1 MTATVEQPQVNATR
15 TAPRRP
21 TSGRLAGRIGL
32 QALVI
37 AGVLVAL
44 TAIGWLVPTY
54 SVFALAAACVVLLIG
69 LTAHE
74 PAAIPLAA
82 MPAMVVVQ
90 RIGGESVNLTFS
102 DFALFIAF
110 WCALFFTR
118 RPFSRPM
125 RTLLWL
131 SAAYQAATLFTVLVN
146 PYRQNTV
153 EWFHAWLS
161 VGGALVVGWAVG
173 RAGRARTGLT
183 LFLLACIG
191 IAVLTCIDAGQ
202 QLAAGESGPV
212 YLEWPFLMHK
222 NFIGCV
228 LAFAA
233 LVAYARPD
241 WLGWPRS
248 LALTTF
254 WLCTIAIVGSQARQ
268 ALVGLSIGVLIVAMR
283 PSPGRRRSKVIL
295 LAVVP
300 ALYFVGAA
308 IQDQLASNNEFNSAH
323 QRLTWYQQALEI
335 WRENPTV
342 GVGLRWWTAGRT
354 EYTFQPPNAE
364 LEVLSSAGLVGL
376 IGFIA
381 LMGGALVVLWRVDR
395 RFGTLAFAVLA
406 TRLVQSQFDLFWS
419 AIVVSVPFVL
429 IGICLGAQAY
439 SAERD
444 TADGEGDEGGGGRT
458 GPTDRTDP
466 DVRAERDAQ
475 EAVAGDYHR
484 VRDPSD
490 GPYRPSSVE
499 PVTAPADATAGRAP
513 EPIASTTSGSGAR
526 LVGHSAPSGG
536 GLR

>member
-1 MTATVEQPQVNATR
+1 MTATVEQDR
-15 TAPRRP
+15 
-21 TSGRLAGRIGL
+21 SGPSRLGS
-32 QALVI
+32 QALTVGRR
-37 AGVLVAL
+37 AGQVGVRAVVAVVVLVVLA
-44 TAIGWLVPTY
+44 AIGWLVPMY
-54 SVFALAAACVVLLIG
+54 SPFALAGAVLVLLIG

-110 WCALFFTR
+110 WCALFFAR

-131 SAAYQAATLFTVLVN
+131 SAIYQAATLFTVVAN

-161 VGGALVVGWAVG
+161 VGGALVVGWAIG

-183 LFLLACIG
+183 LFLLACVG

-202 QLAAGESGPV
+202 QLADGASGPV

-233 LVAYARPD
+233 LLAYARPD
-241 WLGWPRS
+241 WLGWPRVLS
-248 LALTTF
+248 LTTF
-254 WLCTIAIVGSQARQ
+254 WLFVLAIVGSQARQ
-268 ALVGLSIGVLIVAMR
+268 ALVGLSVGVLVVAMR
-283 PSPGRRRSKVIL
+283 PSPGRHRSKLIL

-300 ALYFVGAA
+300 GLYFVGAA
-308 IQDQLASNNEFNSAH
+308 IQDQLESTDLFNSAH
-323 QRLTWYQQALEI
+323 QRLTWYQQAIEI
-335 WRENPTV
+335 WQENPVV

-364 LEVLSSAGLVGL
+364 LEVMSSAGLVGL
-376 IGFIA
+376 IAFLV
-381 LMGGALVVLWRVDR
+381 LMGGALVVLWRLDR
-395 RFGTLAFAVLA
+395 RFGTLAFAILL

-429 IGICLGAQAY
+429 IGICLGAQALA
-439 SAERD
+439 AEQAG
-444 TADGEGDEGGGGRT
+444 TADDGLDRPGA
-458 GPTDRTDP
+458 RTDP
-466 DVRAERDAQ
+466 DRWAEHEAQ
-475 EAVAGDYHR
+475 VTAAEEPRITDPRERPYRSPLA
-484 VRDPSD
+484 DPSPRLGPVAPGSPATD
-490 GPYRPSSVE
+490 GGPR
-499 PVTAPADATAGRAP
+499 
-513 EPIASTTSGSGAR
+513 
-526 LVGHSAPSGG
+526 
-536 GLR
+536 

>member
-1 MTATVEQPQVNATR
+1 MAAPAERVGDLVQTVG
-15 TAPRRP
+15 RR
-21 TSGRLAGRIGL
+21 AGAVGVR
-32 QALVI
+32 ALVVV
-37 AGVLVAL
+37 ALVAVCV
-44 TAIGWLVPTY
+44 AVGWLIPTH
-54 SVFALAAACVVLLIG
+54 SALGLAAAALVLLIG

-102 DFALFIAF
+102 DFALFGAF
-110 WCALFFTR
+110 WCALFFAR

-161 VGGALVVGWAVG
+161 VGGALVVGWAIGRSG
-173 RAGRARTGLT
+173 RAKTGLT
-183 LFLLACIG
+183 LFLLACIA
-191 IAVLTCIDAGQ
+191 IAILTCIDAGQ
-202 QLAAGESGPV
+202 QLAAGVSGPV
-212 YLEWPFLMHK
+212 YLEWPFPMHK

-241 WLGWPRS
+241 WLGWPHV
-248 LALTTF
+248 LALITF
-254 WLCTIAIVGSQARQ
+254 WLCVLAIIGSQARQ
-268 ALVGLSIGVLIVAMR
+268 ALVGLSVGVLVVAMR
-283 PSPGRRRSKVIL
+283 PSPGRRRSRLIL
-295 LAVVP
+295 LAVIP
-300 ALYFVGAA
+300 GLYFVGAA
-308 IQDQLASNNEFNSAH
+308 LRDQLASSDQFNSAH

-335 WRENPTV
+335 WQENPIV

-376 IGFIA
+376 IGFLV
-381 LMGGALVVLWRVDR
+381 LMGGALVVLWRIDR
-395 RFGTLAFAVLA
+395 RYGTLAFAILL

-429 IGICLGAQAY
+429 VGICLGAQAF
-439 SAERD
+439 AAARD
-444 TADGEGDEGGGGRT
+444 TPFEEDT
-458 GPTDRTDP
+458 VRTDP
-466 DVRAERDAQ
+466 DQRAEHDAH
-475 EAVAGDYHR
+475 ELTADEHWR
-484 VRDPSD
+484 VRDPRD
-490 GPYRPSSVE
+490 E
-499 PVTAPADATAGRAP
+499 PFRGLPGEPAGVGDSASGLPDA
-513 EPIASTTSGSGAR
+513 
-526 LVGHSAPSGG
+526 GG
-536 GLR
+536 TPR

>member
-1 MTATVEQPQVNATR
+1 MTATVER
-15 TAPRRP
+15 
-21 TSGRLAGRIGL
+21 GRAGTFRLGS
-32 QALVI
+32 QALAVGRR
-37 AGVLVAL
+37 AGQVGVRGLVVLGVLLVL
-44 TAIGWLVPTY
+44 TVIGWLVPVH
-54 SVFALAAACVVLLIG
+54 SALALAGAVIVLMIG
-69 LTAHE
+69 LTAYE

-110 WCALFFTR
+110 WCALFFGR

-131 SAAYQAATLFTVLVN
+131 SAAYQVATLFTVIAN

-161 VGGALVVGWAVG
+161 VGGALVMGWAIG
-173 RAGRARTGLT
+173 RSGYARTGLT

-222 NFIGCV
+222 NFIGCT

-233 LVAYARPD
+233 LLAYARPD
-241 WLGWPRS
+241 WLGWPRV

-254 WLCTIAIVGSQARQ
+254 WLCVVAIVGSQARQ
-268 ALVGLSIGVLIVAMR
+268 ALVGLSVGVLVVAMR
-283 PSPGRRRSKVIL
+283 PPPGRHRSKLIL

-300 ALYFVGAA
+300 GLYFVGAA
-308 IQDQLASNNEFNSAH
+308 IQEQLASTDKFNSAH

-335 WRENPTV
+335 WRENPVV
-342 GVGLRWWTAGRT
+342 GVGLRWWTAGRS
-354 EYTFQPPNAE
+354 EYNFQPPNAE

-376 IGFIA
+376 IGFLA
-381 LMGGALVVLWRVDR
+381 LMGGSLVVLWRLDR
-395 RFGTLAFAVLA
+395 RYGTLAFAILL
-406 TRLVQSQFDLFWS
+406 TRLVQAQFDLFWS

-429 IGICLGAQAY
+429 IGICLGAQALA
-439 SAERD
+439 AER
-444 TADGEGDEGGGGRT
+444 EGTGTGTGGPAG
-458 GPTDRTDP
+458 RTDP
-466 DVRAERDAQ
+466 DRVAERDAL
-475 EAVAGDYHR
+475 VATSEDFSR
-484 VRDPSD
+484 VRDPRD
-490 GPYRPSSVE
+490 GPYPGPVVSPAAG
-499 PVTAPADATAGRAP
+499 PVTNPLT
-513 EPIASTTSGSGAR
+513 
-526 LVGHSAPSGG
+526 GG
-536 GLR
+536 GHR

>member
-1 MTATVEQPQVNATR
+1 MTATVEQTR
-15 TAPRRP
+15 TAEPQLAPRVLAA
-21 TSGRLAGRIGL
+21 GRLAGRAAARGMV
-32 QALVI
+32 A
-37 AGVLVAL
+37 AAVLVGL

-54 SVFALAAACVVLLIG
+54 SMFALAAAALVLLIG

-82 MPAMVVVQ
+82 MPAMVIVQ
-90 RIGGESVNLTFS
+90 RIGGEGVNLTFS

-110 WCALFFTR
+110 WCALFFAR

-131 SAAYQAATLFTVLVN
+131 SAVYQAATLFTVLVN

-161 VGGALVVGWAVG
+161 VGGALVVGWAIG
-173 RAGRARTGLT
+173 RSGRARTGLT

-233 LVAYARPD
+233 LLAYARPD
-241 WLGWPRS
+241 WLGWPRP
-248 LALTTF
+248 LALITF
-254 WLCTIAIVGSQARQ
+254 WLCTLAIVGSQARQ
-268 ALVGLSIGVLIVAMR
+268 ALVGLSIGVLVVAMR
-283 PSPGRRRSKVIL
+283 PPPGRRRSRLIL

-308 IQDQLASNNEFNSAH
+308 LQDQLKSNNEFNSAH
-323 QRLTWYQQALEI
+323 QRLTWYQQAIEI

-381 LMGGALVVLWRVDR
+381 LMGGALVVLWRLDR
-395 RFGTLAFAVLA
+395 RFGTLAVAILA

-419 AIVVSVPFVL
+419 AIVVSVPFLL
-429 IGICLGAQAY
+429 IGVCLGAQAF
-439 SAERD
+439 A
-444 TADGEGDEGGGGRT
+444 AHQDEGGDGGE
-458 GPTDRTDP
+458 GPVGPAGRTDP
-466 DVRAERDAQ
+466 DCRTEHDAVEATSDDYSRLIDPRER
-475 EAVAGDYHR
+475 
-484 VRDPSD
+484 
-490 GPYRPSSVE
+490 PYRP
-499 PVTAPADATAGRAP
+499 PTAADVTP
-513 EPIASTTSGSGAR
+513 EVTHEITPRGTSGAISSMTPG
-526 LVGHSAPSGG
+526 GSAHEGTGVGG
-536 GLR
+536 GSR

>member
-1 MTATVEQPQVNATR
+1 MTATVEHTQAASSRRGSQVLSLG
-15 TAPRRP
+15 RR
-21 TSGRLAGRIGL
+21 AGQMGARGL
-32 QALVI
+32 VAV
-37 AGVLVAL
+37 AVLVVLAV
-44 TAIGWLVPTY
+44 IGWLVPVY
-54 SVFALAAACVVLLIG
+54 SPLALAGAVLVLLIG

-102 DFALFIAF
+102 DFALFVAF
-110 WCALFFTR
+110 WCALFFAR

-131 SAAYQAATLFTVLVN
+131 SAFYQVTTLFTVVTN

-161 VGGALVVGWAVG
+161 VGGALVVGWAIG

-202 QLAAGESGPV
+202 QMAAGESGPV

-233 LVAYARPD
+233 LLVYARPD
-241 WLGWPRS
+241 WLGWPRVI
-248 LALTTF
+248 ALTTF
-254 WLCTIAIVGSQARQ
+254 WVFVLAIVGSQARQ
-268 ALVGLSIGVLIVAMR
+268 ALVGLSVGVLVLAMR
-283 PSPGRRRSKVIL
+283 PSPGRHRSRLIL

-300 ALYFVGAA
+300 GLYFVGAA
-308 IQDQLASNNEFNSAH
+308 IQDQLSSTDQFNSAH
-323 QRLTWYQQALEI
+323 QRLTWYQQAIEI
-335 WRENPTV
+335 WQENPVV

-376 IGFIA
+376 VGFLA
-381 LMGGALVVLWRVDR
+381 LMGGALVVLWRIDR
-395 RFGTLAFAVLA
+395 RFGTLAFAILL

-429 IGICLGAQAY
+429 IGICLGAQAHAAAREGTPDPGGLDGSY
-439 SAERD
+439 GPDAATDSDRWAEHAARVMAADEPLGRD
-444 TADGEGDEGGGGRT
+444 PLDEPFRSPLAAPGPTATSIPQTGGGT
-458 GPTDRTDP
+458 
-466 DVRAERDAQ
+466 Q
-475 EAVAGDYHR
+475 
-484 VRDPSD
+484 
-490 GPYRPSSVE
+490 
-499 PVTAPADATAGRAP
+499 
-513 EPIASTTSGSGAR
+513 
-526 LVGHSAPSGG
+526 
-536 GLR
+536 